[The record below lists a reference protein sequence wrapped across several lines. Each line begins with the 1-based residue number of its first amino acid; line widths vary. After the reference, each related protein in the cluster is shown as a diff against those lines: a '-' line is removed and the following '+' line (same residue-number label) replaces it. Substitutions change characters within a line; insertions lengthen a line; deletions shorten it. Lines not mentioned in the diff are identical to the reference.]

1 MKMLRLENLSVRS
14 KDSVDLLKNIS
25 LDIKKGKPIGLTGAS
40 GAGKTTLLKSIMGV
54 HVSQLEVSQGRI
66 LLDGRP
72 LNKMSLKERRR
83 ICGTCIGYIPQN
95 PMTAFNPR
103 KRVGCQ
109 IVETLMV
116 RQSCSKKDAVEKF
129 ANQITSLNLKA
140 DWRLLRCYPHEVSGG
155 MLQRIALA
163 LVLCLEPDYLLADEP
178 TSALDSENKQCLVE
192 MLKGIENK
200 VGLLLVSHDG
210 EVLRALCDEVLF
222 LDKGRLVNNELW
234 QEFLTQPEEERVF
247 VWRDY

>member
-1 MKMLRLENLSVRS
+1 MLRLENLSVRR
-14 KDSVDLLKNIS
+14 KDSVSLLKNIS

-54 HVSQLEVSQGRI
+54 NISQIEVSQGRI
-66 LLDGRP
+66 LLDDKP
-72 LNKMSLKERRR
+72 LDQMPLKKRRR

-116 RQSCSKKDAVEKF
+116 QQSCGKKVAVQKF
-129 ANQITSLNLKA
+129 TDQITLLNLKA
-140 DWRLLRCYPHEVSGG
+140 DWRLLRCYPHEISGG

-200 VGLLLVSHDG
+200 VGLLVVSHDS

-222 LDKGRLVNNELW
+222 LDKGRLVKNDFW
-234 QEFLTQPEEERVF
+234 QEILTQPEEERVF
-247 VWRDY
+247 VWTD